1 MGECYDRSAPRA
13 PQHVAHPLGSHRGGP
28 LANPGDAV
36 GAGRR
41 AGHPPFRRSGIS
53 RPSME
58 PPSTE
63 RDLLPQIIRIGRAVV
78 RLGYFSIEVQGL
90 EHVPR
95 AGRVVFAANHAGWFP
110 IDAFVLGF
118 VVGEAHGLARVPYFA
133 TADAALGA
141 PVLGRFMQRVGA
153 LPASWFRRPARL
165 PPSVE
170 SIGIF
175 PEGVRGNCK
184 PFWEAYRMRGW
195 ARGFVRAAMA
205 RRASVV
211 PVAILGGEEC
221 VPVGWTVRLL
231 EPVLGT
237 ILPLPLTPLPLPARW
252 KVVFHAPLPAPPQA
266 TSPQEQGEIARAVQ
280 GTVQATLDREAAHY
294 PLGRLATYRA
304 RTRPGP
310 VDDDPL
316 DR

>member
-1 MGECYDRSAPRA
+1 
-13 PQHVAHPLGSHRGGP
+13 
-28 LANPGDAV
+28 
-36 GAGRR
+36 
-41 AGHPPFRRSGIS
+41 
-53 RPSME
+53 ME
-58 PPSTE
+58 PLSTE
-63 RDLLPQIIRIGRAVV
+63 RDLLPQLFRVGRAVV
-78 RLGYFSIEVQGL
+78 RLGYFSIEVEGA

-95 AGRVVFAANHAGWFP
+95 SGRVVFAANHAGWFP

-133 TADAALGA
+133 TADAALA
-141 PVLGRFMQRVGA
+141 SPVLGRFMQRAGA

-165 PPSVE
+165 PASVE

-184 PFWEAYRMRGW
+184 PFWEAYRMRSW

-205 RRASVV
+205 RQASVV

-231 EPVLGT
+231 KPVLGT
-237 ILPLPLTPLPLPARW
+237 ILPLPLSPVPLPARW
-252 KVVFHAPLPAPPQA
+252 KVVFHAPLQPPAA
-266 TSPQEQGEIARAVQ
+266 VTSPQEQSEIARDVQ
-280 GTVQATLDREAAHY
+280 ATVQATLDREAGRY
-294 PLGRLATYRA
+294 PLGRLAAYRA
-304 RTRPGP
+304 RTRPEP
-310 VDDDPL
+310 ADDDPL